1 MSRLKWMAVYILYI
15 WNKKSY
21 YFVSNVKKSSVE
33 FNFKTGKLL
42 KWYVVKNS
50 KVYTISIC
58 HMPSLKETSKPH
70 YNSLKEEENSRIK
83 FFSLSQF
90 LGDLFFSSTL
100 NWKWWWKPSSI
111 SISLLYFETL
121 YHPLE
126 RKKVLSK
133 IILLLF

>member
-1 MSRLKWMAVYILYI
+1 MNGSFKYYILYI

-21 YFVSNVKKSSVE
+21 YILCQMWKKSSVK

-42 KWYVVKNS
+42 KWNVVKNS
-50 KVYTISIC
+50 EVYTITIC

-70 YNSLKEEENSRIK
+70 YNSLKKKKKSSRIQF
-83 FFSLSQF
+83 FFSLSHF
-90 LGDLFFSSTL
+90 LGVFFSSTL

-121 YHPLE
+121 YHPPE